1 MSSVFI
7 VIDKFF
13 SFFYTFFM
21 GFKEKNLINEYLS
34 NLPEN
39 MRMFRTNSGM
49 AWAGKSVRK
58 DDAIIIKNAR
68 PFHGMPEGWPDLT
81 GWETVVI
88 TPDMVGQKIAVFS
101 VVEVKTG
108 STKLSKKQNQFKELI
123 LKMGGRF
130 LELRTT

>member
-1 MSSVFI
+1 
-7 VIDKFF
+7 
-13 SFFYTFFM
+13 M

-49 AWAGKSVRK
+49 GWAGKSVK
-58 DDAIIIKNAR
+58 NGDITAIKNAR

-108 STKLSKKQNQFKELI
+108 SLKLTDKQNRFKELI

-130 LELRTT
+130 RELR

>member
-1 MSSVFI
+1 
-7 VIDKFF
+7 
-13 SFFYTFFM
+13 M
-21 GFKEKNLINEYLS
+21 GAKEKNLINEYLL

-39 MRMFRTNSGM
+39 VRMFRTNSGM
-49 AWAGKSVRK
+49 GWAGKSVRK

>member
-1 MSSVFI
+1 
-7 VIDKFF
+7 
-13 SFFYTFFM
+13 M
-21 GFKEKNLINEYLS
+21 GFKEKNLINEYLL

-49 AWAGKSVRK
+49 AWAGKAVK
-58 DDAIIIKNAR
+58 KGDAIIIKNAR

>member
-1 MSSVFI
+1 
-7 VIDKFF
+7 
-13 SFFYTFFM
+13 M
-21 GFKEKNLINEYLS
+21 GAKEKNLINEYLL

-39 MRMFRTNSGM
+39 VRMFRTNSGM
-49 AWAGKSVRK
+49 GWAGKSVK
-58 DDAIIIKNAR
+58 KGDITLIKNAR

>member
-1 MSSVFI
+1 
-7 VIDKFF
+7 
-13 SFFYTFFM
+13 M
-21 GFKEKNLINEYLS
+21 GFKEKNLINEYLL

-49 AWAGKSVRK
+49 AWAGKAVK
-58 DDAIIIKNAR
+58 KGDITLIKNAR
-68 PFHGMPEGWPDLT
+68 VFWGMPEGWPDLT

>member
-1 MSSVFI
+1 
-7 VIDKFF
+7 
-13 SFFYTFFM
+13 M
-21 GFKEKNLINEYLS
+21 GYKEKNLINEYLS

-49 AWAGKSVRK
+49 GWTGKSVRK
-58 DDAIIIKNAR
+58 GDITAIKNAR

-81 GWETVVI
+81 GWTEIEI
-88 TPDMVGQKIAVFS
+88 TPEMVGQKVAVFS

-108 STKLSKKQNQFKELI
+108 KLKLSDKQNKFKELI

-130 LELRTT
+130 LELR